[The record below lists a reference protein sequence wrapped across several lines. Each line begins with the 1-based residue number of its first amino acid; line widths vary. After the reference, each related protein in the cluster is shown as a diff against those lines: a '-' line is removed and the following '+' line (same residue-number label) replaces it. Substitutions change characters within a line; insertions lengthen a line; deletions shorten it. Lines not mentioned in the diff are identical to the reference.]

1 MSITWLEYARLVK
14 PDIIGRGVYNTC
26 LGCPGDL
33 NKIGAHHVTGSC
45 LYGDGG
51 YGDAICTECWNQ
63 KIPYPVI
70 AEAVRDG
77 YYGFSYYVGDKFE
90 ITGVEQKEEG
100 GRYMSIS
107 TNIYFIPSNGD
118 FKFYIDENYRKGEKE
133 MHEEFTRDDL
143 KDGMMCERRNGIRM
157 LWLEGA
163 MRGYNVWCSGTQY
176 DLTGETNRD
185 NDIVKV
191 GYPDFDRYHVI
202 SDALSGNF
210 KEVIWER
217 KEEKEISSDEA
228 FRVLKEHYGCD
239 VKIKEN

>member
-14 PDIIGRGVYNTC
+14 PDIIGRGVYKPC
-26 LGCPGDL
+26 LGCPRDL
-33 NKIGAHHVTGSC
+33 NKVGAYPLAVTCQYTTCS
-45 LYGDGG
+45 DEN
-51 YGDAICTECWNQ
+51 CTECWNQ

-70 AEAVRDG
+70 AEAIRDG
-77 YYGFSYYVGDKFE
+77 NFGFRYCVGDKFE
-90 ITGVEQKEEG
+90 ITGVEQKADSG
-100 GRYMSIS
+100 VRIS
-107 TNIYFIPSNGD
+107 TNTYYIPFNGD

-133 MHEEFTRDDL
+133 MQKEFTRDDL

-163 MRGYNVWCSGTQY
+163 MRGYNIWCSGTQY

>member
-14 PDIIGRGVYNTC
+14 PDIIGRGMYEPC
-26 LGCPGDL
+26 YGCPGDL
-33 NKIGAHHVTGSC
+33 NKIGAYTATETCKYRACS
-45 LYGDGG
+45 DEN
-51 YGDAICTECWNQ
+51 CTECWNQ

-70 AEAVRDG
+70 AEAIRDG
-77 YYGFSYYVGDKFE
+77 NFGFRYCVGDKFE
-90 ITGVEQKEEG
+90 ITGVEQKATG
-100 GRYMSIS
+100 GVTIS
-107 TNIYFIPSNGD
+107 TNTYFIPSNGD

-133 MHEEFTRDDL
+133 MQKEFTRDDL

-163 MRGYNVWCSGTQY
+163 MRGYNIWCSGTQY

-239 VKIKEN
+239 VKIKER

>member
-1 MSITWLEYARLVK
+1 MRITWLEYARLVK
-14 PDIIGRGVYNTC
+14 PDIVGREMCEPCY
-26 LGCPGDL
+26 GCPWDL

-70 AEAVRDG
+70 AEAIRDG
-77 YYGFSYYVGDKFE
+77 NFGFRYCVGDKFE
-90 ITGVEQKEEG
+90 ITGVEQKADG
-100 GRYMSIS
+100 GVRIS
-107 TNIYFIPSNGD
+107 TNTYYIPSNGD